1 MRNAILALLAAGAA
15 YGYELK
21 QMLDRL
27 FEAVWPP
34 INIGQIYTTLQ
45 RLERDGL
52 VESGTVFQE
61 RRPDRVVYQIT
72 AAGKQT
78 LVDWF
83 NTPVSSPRLRDDLFM
98 KLVLAKRSG
107 AVDPIELVR
116 SQSEQYFRA
125 LGDVEALS
133 VREEGDSGRM
143 HQLLIEGLALHL
155 QADIRWLELWEET
168 FSKEEEE

>member
-21 QMLDRL
+21 HVLDRL

-34 INIGQIYTTLQ
+34 INIGQIYTTL
-45 RLERDGL
+45 RRMERDGL
-52 VESGTVFQE
+52 VESGTVAQE

-72 AAGKQT
+72 DAGKQA
-78 LVDWF
+78 LVNWF
-83 NTPVSSPRLRDDLFM
+83 NAPGSSPRLRDDLFM
-98 KLVLAKRSG
+98 KLILAKRSG
-107 AVDPIELVR
+107 VVDQIELVR
-116 SQSEQYFRA
+116 RQSEEYFQA

-133 VREEGDSGRM
+133 VREEGEGGRM
-143 HQLLIEGLALHL
+143 RQLLIEGLALHL
-155 QADIRWLELWEET
+155 RADIRWLELWEET